1 MGGLARCSILTTSFD
16 REVLALD
23 LKLPITIFD
32 ELDEEVVKSTGFL
45 NLASGEITD
54 VHYIDYDVAT
64 HDLPAERE
72 DYAFTSGTLSHNGKD
87 VEFRV
92 DVERITGKY
101 HVSAGELLDVKVR
114 AARLFA
120 GIECKDLVGSV
131 KKPGAASRKKL
142 H

>member
-1 MGGLARCSILTTSFD
+1 MN
-16 REVLALD
+16 

-32 ELDEEVVKSTGFL
+32 ELDEEVIQSTGSL
-45 NLASGEITD
+45 DLASGEITD
-54 VHYIDYDVAT
+54 VHYLDYDVAAR
-64 HDLPAERE
+64 DLPAERD
-72 DYAFTSGTLSHNGKD
+72 DYAFTSGTVSHNGKD

-101 HVSAGELLDVKVR
+101 HVTPGELLDVKVR

-120 GIECKDLVGSV
+120 GIEGKELLDSAP
-131 KKPGAASRKKL
+131 KPRTAPRKKL

>member
-1 MGGLARCSILTTSFD
+1 MN
-16 REVLALD
+16 

-32 ELDEEVVKSTGFL
+32 ELDEDVIQSTGL
-45 NLASGEITD
+45 LDLASGEIHD
-54 VHYIDYDVAT
+54 VKYVDYDLAAQG
-64 HDLPAERE
+64 LPADQE

-92 DVERITGKY
+92 EVERFKGAY
-101 HVSAGELLDVKVR
+101 SVSANELLDIKVR

-120 GIECKDLVGSV
+120 GIEGSGLLGGV
-131 KKPGAASRKKL
+131 RPPAPGTGPRKKL

>member
-1 MGGLARCSILTTSFD
+1 MN
-16 REVLALD
+16 
-23 LKLPITIFD
+23 LKLPIKIFD
-32 ELDEEVVKSTGFL
+32 ELDEEVIESTGSL
-45 NLASGEITD
+45 DLASGEITD
-54 VHYIDYDVAT
+54 VHYRDYDISER
-64 HDLPAERE
+64 DLPAHRD

-101 HVSAGELLDVKVR
+101 HVSASELLDVKVR

-120 GIECKDLVGSV
+120 GIEGKEMLD
-131 KKPGAASRKKL
+131 GAPKQGTASRKKL

>member
-1 MGGLARCSILTTSFD
+1 LN
-16 REVLALD
+16 

-32 ELDEEVVKSTGFL
+32 ELDEEVVKSTGSL
-45 NLASGEITD
+45 DLASGEITD
-54 VHYIDYDVAT
+54 VHYVDYDVAAR
-64 HDLPAERE
+64 DLPAERD

-101 HVSAGELLDVKVR
+101 HVTPGELLDVKVR

-120 GIECKDLVGSV
+120 GIEGKELLDSAPKGGTA
-131 KKPGAASRKKL
+131 PRKKL

>member
-1 MGGLARCSILTTSFD
+1 MRFPE
-16 REVLALD
+16 EVPALN

-32 ELDEEVVKSTGFL
+32 ELHEEVVESTGSL
-45 NLASGEITD
+45 DLASGEITD
-54 VHYIDYDVAT
+54 VRYVNYDVRAR
-64 HDLPAERE
+64 DLPAERD

-101 HVSAGELLDVKVR
+101 HVTPGELLDVKVR

-120 GIECKDLVGSV
+120 GIEGKELLD
-131 KKPGAASRKKL
+131 GAPKAGTAPRKKL

>member
-1 MGGLARCSILTTSFD
+1 MN
-16 REVLALD
+16 
-23 LKLPITIFD
+23 LKLPITISD
-32 ELDEEVVKSTGFL
+32 ELDEEVIESTGSL
-45 NLASGEITD
+45 DLASGEITD
-54 VHYIDYDVAT
+54 VHYLDYDVAAR
-64 HDLPAERE
+64 DLPAERD

-101 HVSAGELLDVKVR
+101 HVTPGELLDVKVR

-120 GIECKDLVGSV
+120 GIEGKELLDSAP
-131 KKPGAASRKKL
+131 KPGTAPRKKL

>member
-1 MGGLARCSILTTSFD
+1 MN
-16 REVLALD
+16 
-23 LKLPITIFD
+23 LKLPITICD
-32 ELDEEVVKSTGFL
+32 ELDEEVVESTGSL
-45 NLASGEITD
+45 DLASGEITD

-64 HDLPAERE
+64 HDLPPERE

-120 GIECKDLVGSV
+120 GIEGKDLVGSE
-131 KKPGAASRKKL
+131 PEQRTASRKKL

>member
-1 MGGLARCSILTTSFD
+1 M
-16 REVLALD
+16 D
-23 LKLPITIFD
+23 LKIPITIFD

-64 HDLPAERE
+64 RDLPAERE

-120 GIECKDLVGSV
+120 GIECKDIVGSA
-131 KKPGAASRKKL
+131 PDQRTASQEAALTRGSARSRDPS
-142 H
+142 

>member
-1 MGGLARCSILTTSFD
+1 MN
-16 REVLALD
+16 

-32 ELDEEVVKSTGFL
+32 ELDEEVVKSTGSL
-45 NLASGEITD
+45 DLASGEIHD
-54 VHYIDYDVAT
+54 VQYVDYDVASR
-64 HDLPAERE
+64 DLPAHRD

-101 HVSAGELLDVKVR
+101 HVSPSELLDVKVR

-120 GIECKDLVGSV
+120 GIEGKDLLGGAAQ
-131 KKPGAASRKKL
+131 KPGAAASGKKKL

>member
-1 MGGLARCSILTTSFD
+1 MN
-16 REVLALD
+16 

-32 ELDEEVVKSTGFL
+32 ELDEEVVKSTGSL
-45 NLASGEITD
+45 DLASGEIHD
-54 VHYIDYDVAT
+54 LQYVDYDVAARG
-64 HDLPAERE
+64 LPAERD
-72 DYAFTSGTLSHNGKD
+72 DYAFTSGMLSHDGKD

-101 HVSAGELLDVKVR
+101 HVSPSELLDVKVR

-120 GIECKDLVGSV
+120 GIEGKDLVG
-131 KKPGAASRKKL
+131 GAAKQGKAPGKKL